1 MDIFDLDYHPE
12 TSIFELG
19 HDTLKVWAHPGESLD
34 EHVSKTKIF
43 FQRFIDEKLIKHFY
57 EHFKAQDYL
66 NLGYNTFV
74 NLLYRM
80 VDFHDAAKISFNFQ
94 LNRLKNTDILETL
107 KKHDLGV
114 FVDSIEIKHSY
125 VSSLLYFSFLNDNL
139 DLKENIITLLF
150 SYIIY
155 GHHTSI
161 KDILNQQEFVWDDNE
176 ISENTFGL
184 FSKYYFDKEFE
195 DVDLGFYRDTQE
207 QLYKFLKNNEDPA
220 ISFFYSYLYSLL
232 VTSDVIASSYAS
244 EKIESV
250 KEHAEKWNNR
260 IDDTIRESMINNFH
274 NVDYNR
280 QFESSACVPSEEET
294 GSLEDINDLRTE
306 MMKEASFNLTKSLK
320 EDPSKRIF
328 YLNMPTGG
336 GKTNTSMKLA
346 LDILENTGV
355 DRVIYAMP
363 FINIIEQNY
372 DVIKDNFGLNEDK
385 GEIRKIY
392 SASETIF
399 SEASDDDKSEIIM
412 RDSFFDYPVICTTFV
427 SLFNALIKNKKRY
440 KYSLSSLA
448 NSVVIL
454 DEIQSLPLRNW
465 TSLYYLINEMVEN
478 YNIYFIIMS
487 ATLPDFDN
495 LKLSKDVKFNYN
507 SVHLIKNPMK
517 YFSHP
522 TFDRTQVDENVF
534 EMEIDADDSSDVK
547 DFLGEILDE
556 NFEND
561 YNHGLIVLNT
571 IKVSKW
577 IYNCLKELKGEYGFE
592 LDLLNSTIIPSEKQ
606 KIIYKINNMD
616 ESSRYILVSTQSVE
630 AGVDVSFDFVVRDF
644 ATLDSIEQ
652 IQGRCNRS
660 RELNKR
666 FEDETKRGKVYLT
679 YLKRKNRYDH
689 EFIYDKAELET
700 KIKETRSIIAEN
712 PNYDYKNVLNYYEKV
727 SQHINHIQDKKEENF
742 VFMDRN
748 NIDSWNQLKY
758 SDLLDSNY
766 GIHIIQNNGFQ
777 CSFFVKTRINLF
789 VNDQFPQNLTM
800 VEFLDPE
807 ELDKIYKNNE
817 TKFIFTSNE
826 LNYLKRYESKYRV
839 QIIKN
844 NTVDG
849 SELVKCYF
857 EEIKKFKEDFG
868 AKKIL
873 QKEFSS
879 ILYKFIFQ
887 VTGDESEFED
897 LIKTNGFTKVGF
909 FYAIPEIKIG
919 NDEDKIYS
927 VETGFNFDFMKLQ
940 EENENFI

>member
-1 MDIFDLDYHPE
+1 MDIFDLTYHPE
-12 TSIFELG
+12 TSMFELG
-19 HDTLKVWAHPGESLD
+19 EDTLKVWAHPGEFLN
-34 EHVSKTKIF
+34 EHISKTKIV
-43 FQRFIDEKLIKHFY
+43 FQRFIKENLIKHFY
-57 EHFKAQDYL
+57 EHFRAQNYL
-66 NLGYNTFV
+66 NLSYNTFV
-74 NLLYRM
+74 DLLYRM

-107 KKHDLGV
+107 KKHDLKD

-125 VSSLLYFSFLNDNL
+125 VSSLLYFSFLKDNL
-139 DLKENIITLLF
+139 DLKENIIVLLF

-176 ISENTFGL
+176 VSENTFGL

-195 DVDLGFYRDTQE
+195 DVDLDFYRDTQE
-207 QLYKFLKNNEDPA
+207 DLYKFLKDNKDPS

-232 VTSDVIASSYAS
+232 VTSDVIASSYAN
-244 EKIESV
+244 EKMGSV
-250 KEHAEKWNNR
+250 MDYAEKWNNR
-260 IDDTIRESMINNFH
+260 INDTIRESMMNNFH
-274 NVDYNR
+274 NVNYNR
-280 QFESSACVPSEEET
+280 QFESSSGVPSEEKIS
-294 GSLEDINDLRTE
+294 SLKNINDLRTE

-320 EDPSKRIF
+320 QDVSKRIF

-336 GKTNTSMKLA
+336 GKTNTSMKLS
-346 LDILENTGV
+346 LDILENTDV

-363 FINIIEQNY
+363 FITIIEQNY

-412 RDSFFDYPVICTTFV
+412 KDSFFDYPVICTTFV

-440 KYSLSSLA
+440 KYSLSSLT

-465 TSLYYLINEMVEN
+465 TSLYYLINEMAEN

-487 ATLPDFDN
+487 ATLPNFDN
-495 LKLSKDVKFNYN
+495 LKLSKDVGFNYN
-507 SVHLIKNPMK
+507 SVHLIENPVK
-517 YFSHP
+517 YFLHP
-522 TFDRTQVDENVF
+522 LFDRTQIDDNVL
-534 EMEIDADDSSDVK
+534 ELGIDADDNSDVL
-547 DFLGEILDE
+547 DFLKEILTE
-556 NFEND
+556 NFGNG

-577 IYNCLKELKGEYGFE
+577 IYNCLNELKYEYGFE
-592 LDLLNSTIIPSEKQ
+592 IDLLNSTIIPSEKR

-616 ESSRYILVSTQSVE
+616 EDSRYILISTQSVE
-630 AGVDVSFDFVVRDF
+630 AGIDVSFDFVVRDF

-660 RELNKR
+660 RELNER
-666 FEDETKRGKVYLT
+666 FEDETKKGKVYLT

-700 KIKETRSIIAEN
+700 KIKETRSIIGEN
-712 PNYDYKNVLNYYEKV
+712 PNYNYKNVLDYYEKV
-727 SQHINHIQDKKEENF
+727 SQNINYIQDEKEENF

-758 SDLLDSNY
+758 SDLLDSHY

-777 CSFFVKTRINLF
+777 CSFFVETKINIF
-789 VNDQFPQNLTM
+789 VDNKFSQKLVIESM
-800 VEFLDPE
+800 EPE
-807 ELDKIYKNNE
+807 ELDEIYKNNE
-817 TKFIFTSNE
+817 KKFVFTSNE
-826 LNYLKRYESKYRV
+826 LNYLKRYESRYGVR
-839 QIIKN
+839 IIKN
-844 NTVDG
+844 NAIDG
-849 SELVKCYF
+849 SELIKCYF
-857 EEIKKFKEDFG
+857 EEIEKFKEDFG

-887 VTGDESEFED
+887 VTGDEHEFED

-909 FYAIPEIKIG
+909 FYTIPEEKIG
-919 NDEDKIYS
+919 NGENKIYS

-940 EENENFI
+940 EEDENFI